1 MHHWSTAWRRRS
13 PAAALYALYPTLRTA
28 IAHRSTT
35 EPPRRRRALYADP
48 RPIKTLGENLH
59 VIPFLLALELVGRS
73 PWGL

>member
-1 MHHWSTAWRRRS
+1 M
-13 PAAALYALYPTLRTA
+13 LRTT

-59 VIPFLLALELVGRS
+59 VILFLLALELVGRS
-73 PWGL
+73 PGGL

>member
-1 MHHWSTAWRRRS
+1 VEEVDAGRS
-13 PAAALYALYPTLRTA
+13 PCPYSNLRSG

-48 RPIKTLGENLH
+48 RPIQTLGEDLH